1 MIAYFNKSL
10 IEHLGKTKA
19 SGSFSQIGLSDYD
32 IIQINTN
39 NGLESFIKVLGDFD
53 KSLCAEIITEKEA
66 NKRIQEHFIPQYEIV
81 NEALMSISLNQ
92 KISDGNINLQ
102 DIQLGWSLNQ
112 QNQFLYDNGI
122 LGISKS
128 QPRLFEEV
136 QV

>member
-10 IEHLGKTKA
+10 TEHLGKTKA

-39 NGLESFIKVLGDFD
+39 NGLESFIKVIGDFD
-53 KSLCAEIITEKEA
+53 KSLCAEIITETEA
-66 NKRIQEHFIPQYEIV
+66 NKRIQEYFIPQYEII
-81 NEALMSISLNQ
+81 NEVLMSISLNQ

-102 DIQLGWSLNQ
+102 DIQLDWSLNQ
-112 QNQFLYDNGI
+112 QNQFLYDNGV

-136 QV
+136 QA